1 MTIQSKTALRARRIL
16 SAYLLLVGLFALSG
30 CSSVNTLRLY
40 YANDGSADR
49 WESTNDQIRISFEK
63 KDFVTLPV
71 RVNGSDT
78 MKFVLDT
85 GAPAIG
91 LFGTD
96 IIDRIGIDTGRPVA
110 VGGSG
115 YGESPTGSLVEGLT
129 ISLGDTHLLDQT
141 AVLIPW
147 SEISFLELDEVPDFQ
162 GIIGYDLLKRY
173 VVRLDFD
180 ESVLTLYQPDSY
192 EYRGNGEVLPLEMH
206 QRKPYTKAAV
216 TLPDGPDVTVKLHVD
231 LGSRGALSL
240 IPGSLLGACRELAP
254 SKQESTTYEPS
265 LVCKLLILG
274 CRLLIPDR
282 LLEITVPADAVRAD
296 GFGLSGRVEGYR
308 GLVEE
313 LRLGAHTLEGVATKF
328 QTRGHATAGGRQGVL
343 GLRVLERFNV
353 IFDYPRN
360 RMILELRQE
369 PKTVK
374 VGTGP
379 YVPILSIMISATYK

>member
-240 IPGSLLGACRELAP
+240 IPGSLL
-254 SKQESTTYEPS
+254 
-265 LVCKLLILG
+265 
-274 CRLLIPDR
+274 
-282 LLEITVPADAVRAD
+282 EITVPADAVRAD